1 MANLNLK
8 PEKRKRKRF
17 LGKIRRFLGKISL
30 LELLTYIAA
39 GVYYITMF
47 IFIGT
52 VIIAGWKYI
61 LS

>member
-8 PEKRKRKRF
+8 PKKRERK
-17 LGKIRRFLGKISL
+17 RFLGKISL
-30 LELLTYIAA
+30 LELLTYIAG
-39 GVYYITMF
+39 GVYYIIMF